1 MVVPAAAAE
10 KVYEIAHGREV
21 VEEIIKAEL
30 IANPGPPGKY
40 YPFKPPIKPESPLG
54 KLLTSKGVKFYS
66 TRAGPSGAGAL
77 RPVRTGAGAG
87 RFGAG
92 RRHMSTV
99 PATMKAAV
107 VRETGPADVLKVE
120 TDFPV
125 PSIADGQ
132 VRRSSSATAAA
143 TAVAFCPLPPET
155 ASCQRHRRSRSRSYP
170 TAHGPQPAASPQSK
184 PARSNPQP
192 PHTCART
199 HAHGRTRGP
208 RTRQVLVKNEFAG
221 INFIDTCARLR

>member
-66 TRAGPSGAGAL
+66 TRAGPAGL
-77 RPVRTGAGAG
+77 RPVMRSGAAG
-87 RFGAG
+87 RAGGFGAG

-132 VRRSSSATAAA
+132 VRRSSRHCCHRRCVLRAA
-143 TAVAFCPLPPET
+143 TET
-155 ASCQRHRRSRSRSYP
+155 ASCQQHRRTRTRTRTRTRSRSLQPAPRSFP
-170 TAHGPQPAASPQSK
+170 AVEARPQQSTATAHLRAHARPRAHPRAAYPA
-184 PARSNPQP
+184 
-192 PHTCART
+192 
-199 HAHGRTRGP
+199 GP
-208 RTRQVLVKNEFAG
+208 RQKRVRWHQFH
-221 INFIDTCARLR
+221 